1 MTEVHDGVT
10 EREGDTA
17 LESMVAAV
25 GRLFALVFT
34 PLSAETRL
42 LGAFAGVAGFP
53 ETGKRA
59 RCQLLG
65 HWWHISC

>member
-1 MTEVHDGVT
+1 MAVVTRLAFVSFVSRYARIQPQQAMTEVHDGVT

-34 PLSAETRL
+34 PLLLETRL
-42 LGAFAGVAGFP
+42 
-53 ETGKRA
+53 R
-59 RCQLLG
+59 R
-65 HWWHISC
+65 